1 MKLTT
6 KLILAIVVAGL
17 IPAALISQVALKTAD
32 AFAQGAGELYLDIAQ
47 AVSSRIDRT
56 LFERYGDAQ
65 AFAANGSLLEIESW
79 YLPDTAKNRVAQ
91 CANKNVELYSG
102 FYSLV
107 WMVDTAGRVVGVND
121 RDSEGKPIDT
131 KFLYSKNFSSAAWFK
146 ETLAGNFTKGPGS
159 SDTYMED
166 VQVDEDVRQAF
177 GGDGL
182 VMTFSAQVKDPS
194 GKVIGVWHNCATFS
208 LVEEIITSSH
218 KLLAA
223 RGLEDS
229 EITLVD
235 RAGRVLVDYDPK
247 RDGRETVV
255 RNMSVILKSNLA
267 ATGNAAVREITQGR
281 SGHMILENSLK
292 KIQQVCGYSPCVGA
306 LGAPT
311 FKWGAIVG
319 IAADRALAVPNQHRE
334 HIVWVMIWSAVGLL
348 VLAWLL
354 GQALARS
361 LSKGIDALEGLSG
374 SLVQASK
381 QFSTSSQTV
390 AEGSSEQAAALEETS
405 ASLEE
410 IAAMTHRTSENAD
423 HGKQLSHQ
431 ARNSASAGLDRITE
445 MSRTLTAIRDAVHD
459 MEAAV
464 SEMQSS
470 SQEVANIINT
480 IDEIAFQ
487 TNLLALNA
495 AVEAARAGEAG
506 MGFAVVADE
515 VRALAQLSAQAAKE
529 TAEKIDSSLRRSA
542 QSGVASAKVVSSLGE
557 VESTAGS
564 LQSVFEGIVSQVGL
578 LDDVINEMAVACSEQ
593 TTGIG
598 QVNLAVSQM
607 DSVTQANAA
616 VAEENAGGASDL
628 NGYVSSLQRT
638 VSDLREVVRGR
649 RSNLA
654 DDGLDGLMEE
664 MGARAQSVHPRSFSA
679 SFSSKGASSAVHQ
692 ASFHPPSHF
701 SEPKPKASSDAIP
714 MPDEGD
720 SPKGSASIASSFK
733 DF

>member
-6 KLILAIVVAGL
+6 KLILAILVAGL
-17 IPAALISQVALKTAD
+17 IPAALISRVALKTAD
-32 AFAQGAGELYLDIAQ
+32 AFAQGSGELYLDIAQ

-56 LFERYGDAQ
+56 MFERYGDAQ
-65 AFAANGSLLEIESW
+65 AFASNGGLLDVESW
-79 YLPDTAKNRVAQ
+79 YLTDSAKNRVSQ
-91 CANKNVELYSG
+91 CANRSVELYSG
-102 FYSLV
+102 MYSLV
-107 WMVDTAGRVVGVND
+107 WMVDTSGRVVGVND
-121 RDSEGKPIDT
+121 RNSEGKPIDT
-131 KFLYSKNFSSAAWFK
+131 KFLYSKNYAATAWFK
-146 ETLAGNFTKGPGS
+146 EAMAGNFTKGPGAS
-159 SDTYMED
+159 GTFMED
-166 VQVDEDVRQAF
+166 VQVDEDVRQAL

-182 VMTFSAQVKDPS
+182 VMTYSAPVKDLS
-194 GKVIGVWHNCATFS
+194 GKVIGVWHNCADFS

-235 RAGRVLVDYDPK
+235 RAGRVLVEYDPK
-247 RDGRETVV
+247 RDGRESVL
-255 RNMSVILKSNLA
+255 RNMNVILKTNLA
-267 ATGNAAVREITQGR
+267 ATGNPAVREVNQGR
-281 SGHMILENSLK
+281 SGHMLLENSFK
-292 KIQQVCGYSPCVGA
+292 KVQQVCGYSPCVGA

-319 IAADRALAVPNQHRE
+319 IASDRALSIVNEHRE
-334 HIVWVMIWSAVGLL
+334 HVVWVMAWSALGLL
-348 VLAWLL
+348 VVAWLL

-361 LSKGIDALEGLSG
+361 LTRGIHALEGLSG
-374 SLVQASK
+374 SLVEASR

-390 AEGSSEQAAALEETS
+390 AEGASEQAAALEETS

-423 HGKQLSHQ
+423 HGKQLSHK
-431 ARNSASAGLDRITE
+431 ARNSASVGLDRIAE

-464 SEMQSS
+464 NEMQSS

-564 LQSVFEGIVSQVGL
+564 LQTVFEGIVTQVGL

-607 DSVTQANAA
+607 DSVTQANAS
-616 VAEENAGGASDL
+616 VAEGNAAGASDL
-628 NGYVSSLQRT
+628 NRYVGSLQET

-649 RSNLA
+649 RTAISEDAPAEPKAARGPASQWRPSGFKANGAIPSHGSVNPGVHHSARESEVPSKSLN
-654 DDGLDGLMEE
+654 DSIPMPEE
-664 MGARAQSVHPRSFSA
+664 DEHPRSSA
-679 SFSSKGASSAVHQ
+679 SVAG
-692 ASFHPPSHF
+692 
-701 SEPKPKASSDAIP
+701 
-714 MPDEGD
+714 
-720 SPKGSASIASSFK
+720 SFK